1 MPHQNETT
9 GPLRFI
15 RFSIGNETFGLDT
28 SWVRSIQR
36 GDRLRHNPK
45 HTGSK
50 VGLLRAPM
58 EAAGHEPVGWLPG
71 NERDIPVFSL
81 AHRLGYPPLP
91 SLSTEE
97 GQGISQ
103 RIVVLNPPQPDPQM
117 GKGESMR
124 PWGLLADRV
133 SQVIQI
139 QADRIVP
146 LPPIPFSPCADYFES
161 VIKLDEKLILL
172 LSPERIHPEALPVGS
187 VPVSE
192 ATSPSPSPDI
202 GRSEPSAEEAHR
214 AHGQIIIFKVTE
226 PSPAQRAISFGLS
239 ISQVPEIL
247 EAPPV
252 TPIPATPAFVL
263 GLVNWRGLPVPV
275 INLAGLLG
283 LEQISADKRT
293 RVIIARG
300 TAASR
305 KGAWV
310 GIESRPAIRLLRLPI
325 ACHPSCRP
333 LHMDPIL
340 TRGVFELENETL
352 VIPSIQSI
360 LR

>member
-1 MPHQNETT
+1 MLHQNETT
-9 GPLRFI
+9 GSLRFI
-15 RFSIGNETFGLDT
+15 RCSIGNETYGLDT

-36 GDRLRHNPK
+36 SDRLRHNPEY
-45 HTGSK
+45 TGSK
-50 VGLLRAPM
+50 IGLLRAPT

-91 SLSTEE
+91 SLSTGE
-97 GQGISQ
+97 GQGTSQ

-117 GKGESMR
+117 GKGENTR

-146 LPPIPFSPCADYFES
+146 LPPIPFSPRADYFKS

-172 LSPERIHPEALPVGS
+172 LSPARIHPKALPGGS

-192 ATSPSPSPDI
+192 ATSPSPDT

-226 PSPAQRAISFGLS
+226 PDPSTRTISFGLS

-252 TPIPATPAFVL
+252 TPIPATPAFVF

-275 INLAGLLG
+275 IDLAGLLG
-283 LEQISADKRT
+283 LEQISTDKRT
-293 RVIIARG
+293 RIIIARG
-300 TAASR
+300 TAASG

-310 GIESRPAIRLLRLPI
+310 GLESRPAIRLLRLPVVYH
-325 ACHPSCRP
+325 ASCRS
-333 LHMDPIL
+333 LHLDPIL
-340 TRGVFELENETL
+340 TRGVFELESETL
-352 VIPSIQSI
+352 VIPSMQSI